1 MQSITFDIPAT
12 KKTSV
17 EAQLSKF
24 NKRAERLNMESISWT
39 WGKAFNKVIDR
50 VINTGVDAFVDE
62 QSVLFIPISVNG
74 NLDISFEGWE
84 FVATLQH
91 LKTGENIIRTLK
103 GSNYEVPAKY
113 RNSGSACE
121 HCEVKRYRKDTYLL
135 INNQNGDAVQVG
147 SSCIKDFLGNNT
159 PENILNKAS
168 LVSEILWYLSGSS
181 TGGAGGDIVF
191 PILDFL
197 SKTSA
202 IISKYGWVSKSK
214 AFEDGDKST
223 ASMVLDDLLPPADG
237 NYKPIPV
244 SDVDLIKAQGAL
256 SWVENLTDEQCLA
269 SDYCHNIR
277 AIVRTGMVGM
287 KTVGFAASIIS
298 SYENHL
304 KKSVVKPKF
313 TSQHI
318 GAVKDKVEFELVLK
332 SNPSFVTRYG
342 LTRLYIFKD
351 KDGNE
356 FVWMTS
362 KDEMLKEE
370 SKYLV
375 SGTIKAHDYYKGLPQ
390 THLTRCKVSNSL

>member
-1 MQSITFDIPAT
+1 MQSVIFDIPAT
-12 KKTSV
+12 KKSSV
-17 EAQLSKF
+17 EVQLSKF
-24 NKRAERLNMESISWT
+24 NKRAERLNMEAIVWS
-39 WGKAFNKVIDR
+39 WGKAFNKTIDR
-50 VINTGVDAFVDE
+50 VINTGVDSFTE
-62 QSVLFIPISVNG
+62 TQSVLFIPITIEG
-74 NLDISFEGWE
+74 NLDVSFDGWE

-103 GSNYEVPAKY
+103 GSNYEIPVQY

-121 HCEVKRYRKDTYLL
+121 HCRVKRYRKDTYLL
-135 INNQNGDAVQVG
+135 SHKNGDTVQVG
-147 SSCIKDFLGNNT
+147 SSCIKDFLGDNT

-168 LVSEILWYLSGSS
+168 LVSELHWYLSGSA

-214 AFEDGDKST
+214 AYEEGAMST
-223 ASMVLDDLLPPADG
+223 ASMVLDDLLPPQNAGCRPIHVSNAD
-237 NYKPIPV
+237 IF
-244 SDVDLIKAQGAL
+244 KAQDAL
-256 SWVENLTDEQCLA
+256 NWVESLTDEQCLE
-269 SDYCHNIR
+269 SDYCYNIR
-277 AIVRTGMVGM
+277 TICRSGMVGM

-304 KKSVVKPKF
+304 KKTTAKVKAV
-313 TSQHI
+313 SNHV
-318 GAVKDKVEFELVLK
+318 GNVKDKVEFKLTLK
-332 SNPSFVTRYG
+332 VESTFATRYG
-342 LTRLYIFKD
+342 LTRLYIFND

-362 KDEMLKEE
+362 KDEMLKEK

-375 SGTIKAHDYYKGLPQ
+375 SGTIKAHDNYKGTAQ
-390 THLTRCKVSNSL
+390 THLTRCKVSTSL